1 MTPLK
6 EDKIMKAKKYY
17 LILGIIIGI
26 LCIPAQGEMELPS
39 AGDESMLIGRANPAL
54 AGIEQ
59 LYVIIEPSD
68 DRPSKDGLV
77 WKELQEKVEHKLK
90 ETGIEITPGAY
101 LGRGTRAHDVP
112 ELRVYMEMLKFADL
126 QLYVFRIQTSL
137 ATKAY
142 LQEQGLF
149 FKAEVWKAQPE
160 MEAVSVQSMPAKV
173 TDVILGQVEAFIH
186 AYLAANPQGGQS
198 PDANDI
204 KTVSMTAT
212 KERAKPAA
220 KPAVAEYK
228 YVASKNSK
236 VFHRPQCSSAKRIK
250 PENLVGYSSR
260 GEVIKAG
267 KRPCKI
273 CKP

>member
-1 MTPLK
+1 
-6 EDKIMKAKKYY
+6 MKTKKYC
-17 LILGIIIGI
+17 LILAIVIGI
-26 LCIPAQGEMELPS
+26 LCNPALCEVELPLPS
-39 AGDESMLIGRANPAL
+39 DESMLIGRANPAL
-54 AGIEQ
+54 ADIEQ

-68 DRPSKDGLV
+68 ARPGKDGLV

-90 ETGIEITPGAY
+90 EAGIEIAPGVY
-101 LGRGTRAHDVP
+101 LGKGIRAHDIP
-112 ELRVYMEMLKFADL
+112 EFRVHMEMLKFADL

-142 LQEQGLF
+142 LQEQGLY
-149 FKAEVWKAQPE
+149 FKAEVWKAEPT
-160 MEAVSVQSMPAKV
+160 MEAVSVQSMPAGI
-173 TDVILGQVEAFIH
+173 TGVILDQVEAFIH
-186 AYLAANPQGGQS
+186 AWLAANPRRVQT
-198 PDANDI
+198 PDAND
-204 KTVSMTAT
+204 TGPVSLAVR

-228 YVASKNSK
+228 YVASKNSN

-250 PENLVGYSSR
+250 PENLVGYNTR
-260 GEVIKAG
+260 DEAIKAG